1 MDVNFDSTLGMP
13 YTGANITGTLLGL
26 NEKQD
31 RRHEQ
36 HHNIGRDKRHDRNN
50 NSKHHDRNNN
60 SKRHRQEERNHHDR
74 NNNSKH
80 HRQEERKHHD
90 RNNNSKH
97 HDRNNNSKHHRQE
110 ERKHHRQEERKH
122 HRQEDNFLQKLP
134 KMNMLIILVVI
145 IIAVYAIFSSLGD
158 NSSGGS
164 IDSSILGGETSG
176 NTSDN
181 ASGKTKL
188 DILLWGIFITLV
200 LLNGVSYFFN
210 FNINASLKNLFSGK
224 PELDIIVDPDDIIG
238 DTDKTATSV
247 PELTFRKQVFNVP
260 NNKYNYEDAKAVC
273 RAYGGRLATYKE
285 VEDAYNDGADWC
297 GFGWSDGQMALYPTQ
312 MEKWQTLQKIKGHE
326 HDCGRPGVNG
336 GYIANPNVRFG
347 INCYGYKPKITQE
360 ETQLMSETSLYPK
373 TQKELDFEKRVYH
386 WKDKISEILVAPF
399 NHNNWSIN

>member
-1 MDVNFDSTLGMP
+1 M
-13 YTGANITGTLLGL
+13 
-26 NEKQD
+26 
-31 RRHEQ
+31 
-36 HHNIGRDKRHDRNN
+36 HHDNRDDKHKNN
-50 NSKHHDRNNN
+50 NP
-60 SKRHRQEERNHHDR
+60 
-74 NNNSKH
+74 
-80 HRQEERKHHD
+80 
-90 RNNNSKH
+90 
-97 HDRNNNSKHHRQE
+97 SKHHRQE
-110 ERKHHRQEERKH
+110 ERKHHRMEERKH
-122 HRQEDNFLQKLP
+122 HRREERKHKRQENNFLQKLP
-134 KMNMLIILVVI
+134 KMSMLIILVVI
-145 IIAVYAIFSSLGD
+145 IIAFYAIFSSLGD
-158 NSSGGS
+158 NSSGVSAG
-164 IDSSILGGETSG
+164 SSILGGETSG
-176 NTSDN
+176 NASGN
-181 ASGKTKL
+181 ASGKTTL

-224 PELDIIVDPDDIIG
+224 PELDILVDPDDIIG

-336 GYIANPNVRFG
+336 GYIANPNVKFG

-360 ETQLMSETSLYPK
+360 ETQLMAETSLYPK
-373 TQKELDFEKRVYH
+373 TQKELDFEKRVH
-386 WKDKISEILVAPF
+386 NWKDKISEILVAPF